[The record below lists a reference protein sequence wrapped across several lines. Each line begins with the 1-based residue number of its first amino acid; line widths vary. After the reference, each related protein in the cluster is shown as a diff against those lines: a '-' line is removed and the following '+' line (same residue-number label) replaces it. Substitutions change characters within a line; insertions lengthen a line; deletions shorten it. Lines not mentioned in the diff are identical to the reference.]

1 MCYVLMGLEHLAG
14 ALEGHISRYLKG
26 GGDQGMAL
34 AIGSKEGRDKWRQM
48 GLLGGD
54 RREEPGHSVSGRTW
68 KLQTAE
74 MAE

>member
-26 GGDQGMAL
+26 GGDRGMAL
-34 AIGSKEGRDKWRQM
+34 AIGSKEGRDKWTQM
-48 GLLGGD
+48 GLLGD
-54 RREEPGHSVSGRTW
+54 RREEPGRSVSGRTW